1 MLGRLPP
8 LVRAVAV
15 AIGTIALG
23 FAIYNDIVEAEAS
36 GGTISMNV
44 ILVAAYDLAGKWGV
58 VAAWTVVSG
67 ICVALAYGWQPEAD

>member
-15 AIGTIALG
+15 AIGTFALG
-23 FAIYNDIVEAEAS
+23 FLIYNDIVEAEES

-44 ILVAAYDLAGKWGV
+44 ILIAAYDIAGKWGV
-58 VAAWTVVSG
+58 VATWTVISA
-67 ICVALAYGWQPEAD
+67 ICVGMSYHWNPKDD